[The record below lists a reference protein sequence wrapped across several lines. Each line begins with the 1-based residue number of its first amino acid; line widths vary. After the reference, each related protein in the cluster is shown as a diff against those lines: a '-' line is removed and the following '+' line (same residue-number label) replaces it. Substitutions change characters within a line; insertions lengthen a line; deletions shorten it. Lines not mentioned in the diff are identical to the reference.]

1 MPTYAMLTIA
11 KDTWLTLS
19 KSPSTEL
26 PDDQK
31 HHVSAG
37 EMFILSSYERD
48 AGFFVVTLSILS
60 LVDGHSTWFVSA
72 SDVQIEK
79 VKNSVVRTQS
89 VGGETTIELKPRSG
103 DDTTIEPKKH

>member
-48 AGFFVVTLSILS
+48 AGFFVVTLSGLTP
-60 LVDGHSTWFVSA
+60 VDGHSTWFVTA
-72 SDVQIEK
+72 SDVRIEEEED
-79 VKNSVVRTQS
+79 SVLDAQS
-89 VGGETTIELKPRSG
+89 VGS
-103 DDTTIEPKKH
+103 DTTIEPKPKPKP